1 MRIRNWVL
9 TVCGI
14 LMAGTYF
21 YYDYQI
27 GMQMQQADYYSS
39 MLAILELNKKRL
51 LVISGLT
58 SVMLGACFWAWL
70 KDRFSTRSELPT
82 RGD

>member
-1 MRIRNWVL
+1 MLIRNWVL
-9 TVCGI
+9 TVCAVLI
-14 LMAGTYF
+14 AGTYF

-39 MLAILELNKKRL
+39 MLAILALNKKML
-51 LVISGLT
+51 LVILVLV